1 MYTDVS
7 SIRRRACL
15 SQEHQEQHLNSKA
28 EPRTKLHQL
37 LALISSHSDSDQTS
51 AYLIERSHHRR
62 HPPHL
67 LIINIKKDPQLKSPH
82 GRVILFA
89 CRCRWNSTLSLPNS
103 HTPCR
108 PSFSFPTTTA
118 LSLQITIKRSCF
130 SSSHVK
136 VNISIT

>member
-1 MYTDVS
+1 MYTDVQ
-7 SIRRRACL
+7 SIRKRACF
-15 SQEHQEQHLNSKA
+15 SQDHQEQHLKSTA
-28 EPRTKLHQL
+28 QPRTNLHQL
-37 LALISSHSDSDQTS
+37 LALISSHSDSGQTS
-51 AYLIERSHHRR
+51 AYLIERSNHRHH
-62 HPPHL
+62 HPPTYVRL
-67 LIINIKKDPQLKSPH
+67 GKPPPKSPH

-89 CRCRWNSTLSLPNS
+89 RRCRWNSTLPLANS

-108 PSFSFPTTTA
+108 PCYSFQTTTA